1 MHRIR
6 PRRFSLSRLL
16 LICLCVLLLGLAA
29 YAFFSN
35 GEYGHMDITVVD
47 AYSLQPVEGAVLVF
61 PDAGL
66 STTTDQAGRAQ
77 VFGLPIQR
85 HSQQNRLLRQ
95 VNGECTLLVYKAG
108 YIPYALFYVQVPPG
122 RVRNGPTVYL
132 FPQYDGAPEVVT
144 IVESPA
150 YDWAKALM
158 EQYRP
163 QQIPDAP

>member
-6 PRRFSLSRLL
+6 PRKCSLSVLL
-16 LICLCVLLLGLAA
+16 FICLGILLLGLVG
-29 YAFFSN
+29 YALFFPR
-35 GEYGHMDITVVD
+35 EYGHMDITVLD

-66 STTTDQAGRAQ
+66 SVTTDQVGRAQ

-85 HSQQNRLLRQ
+85 HSQQNRLLHQ
-95 VNGECTLLVYKAG
+95 SHGECTLLVYKAG
-108 YIPYALFYVQVPPG
+108 YIPYALFYVQVTPG

-163 QQIPDAP
+163 QESADAP